1 MLPWQHGPPRPSLV
15 RTGNARGLTLM
26 TIRCNLTPGAQ
37 DQLWIPKVSDE
48 GHAESVWK
56 VNLEPGTWLVP
67 DPRPALD
74 TNYLISPSTSRELSV
89 TGLPGQERKVG
100 LC

>member
-67 DPRPALD
+67 DPRPGVGH
-74 TNYLISPSTSRELSV
+74 ELPHF
-89 TGLPGQERKVG
+89 TLHEP
-100 LC
+100 